1 MSLSEKEKAIAI
13 ITNGITVYS
22 LYQKR
27 GELPENT
34 TMYDFILKTVPE
46 DIKPNIT
53 AELIDEVFMFVSY
66 AHSS

>member
-1 MSLSEKEKAIAI
+1 MTLTGREKAIAI
-13 ITNGITVYS
+13 IANGITVYS

-34 TMYDFILKTVPE
+34 TMYEFILKIIPD
-46 DIKPNIT
+46 DIKPEIN
-53 AELIDEVFMFVSY
+53 ADLIDEVFVFVSS

>member
-1 MSLSEKEKAIAI
+1 MTLTNREKTIAI
-13 ITNGITVYS
+13 ISNGITVYS

-34 TMYDFILKTVPE
+34 TMYEFILKIIP
-46 DIKPNIT
+46 DNIRSEIN
-53 AELIDEVFMFVSY
+53 ADLIDEVFAFVSS

>member
-1 MSLSEKEKAIAI
+1 MTLTDREKAIAI
-13 ITNGITVYS
+13 ISNGITVYS

-34 TMYDFILKTVPE
+34 TMYEFILKIIPD
-46 DIKPNIT
+46 DIKPEIN
-53 AELIDEVFMFVSY
+53 ADLIDEVFVFVSS